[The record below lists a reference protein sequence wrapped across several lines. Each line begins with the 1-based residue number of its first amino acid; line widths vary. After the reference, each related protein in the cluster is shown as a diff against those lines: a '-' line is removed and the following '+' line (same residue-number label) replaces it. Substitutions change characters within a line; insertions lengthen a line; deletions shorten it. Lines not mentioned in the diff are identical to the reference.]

1 MRRDKLLVLV
11 AVLGVL
17 ALMPAK
23 ASAVTVDFQGG
34 TFGLELLGAG
44 GGPNQWLV
52 MYTADMTT
60 FNNQVG
66 NSANWDTY
74 INAVAFKVGVDVVAA
89 EVTQTTVAGGP
100 GPWNPVILS
109 GWMSGSGLGC
119 GSGSSDAI
127 CADAVLANAPLT
139 AGHIYTWTFL
149 ITTAGG
155 VPTVYG
161 QPIRAEFMNAAGQHA
176 GLLSMTTAQVP
187 EPTSMMLLG
196 LGLFGVGVVA
206 RKRR

>member
-1 MRRDKLLVLV
+1 MRRHKLLVLV
-11 AVLGVL
+11 VVLGVL

-23 ASAVTVDFQGG
+23 ASAVTVEFQGG

-52 MYTADMTT
+52 MYTADMTS

-66 NSANWDTY
+66 NAANWDTY
-74 INAVAFKVGVDVVAA
+74 INAVAFKVGVDVVGA
-89 EVTQTTVAGGP
+89 EVVATTVAGGTA
-100 GPWNPVILS
+100 PWNPVVLS

-119 GSGSSDAI
+119 SSGSSDAI
-127 CADAVLANAPLT
+127 CADAIAAVAPLT
-139 AGHIYTWTFL
+139 TGNAYTWTFL

-161 QPIRAEFMNAAGQHA
+161 QPIRAEFMNGAGQHS
-176 GLLSMTTAQVP
+176 GLLSLTTAQVP

-196 LGLFGVGVVA
+196 LGLFGASLVA

>member
-1 MRRDKLLVLV
+1 MRRHKLLVLV

-23 ASAVTVDFQGG
+23 ASAVTVEFQGG
-34 TFGLELLGAG
+34 TFGLELVGPGAG
-44 GGPNQWLV
+44 LNQWLV

-60 FNNQVG
+60 FDNQVG
-66 NSANWDTY
+66 AAQNWDTR
-74 INAVAFKVGVDVVAA
+74 INAVAFKVGVDVLAA
-89 EVTQTTVAGGP
+89 EVVGTTVGGGA

-119 GSGSSDAI
+119 SSGSADAI
-127 CADAVLANAPLT
+127 CADANPGFAPLT
-139 AGHIYTWTFL
+139 AGNSYTWTFL

-161 QPIRAEFMNAAGQHA
+161 QPIRAEFVNGQGQHS
-176 GLLSMTTAQVP
+176 GLLSLTTAQVP

-196 LGLFGVGVVA
+196 LGLFGASLVA